1 MMDTSASMG
10 NFEKYVAR
18 SFFFWM
24 TRFLRTKY
32 ESVEIA
38 FISHH
43 TEAKV
48 VSEEAFFSRGE
59 SGGTICSSAY
69 YKALELIEDQF
80 SPERYNIYSVYFSD
94 GEKNTSDKPTFVKLI
109 KQLMDVSQMFCY
121 GEINSYNRPS
131 TLMQAYRQ
139 IEERKFR
146 HYVLKEKQDVYH
158 AMKHF
163 FQKE

>member
-1 MMDTSASMG
+1 
-10 NFEKYVAR
+10 
-18 SFFFWM
+18 
-24 TRFLRTKY
+24 
-32 ESVEIA
+32 
-38 FISHH
+38 
-43 TEAKV
+43 
-48 VSEEAFFSRGE
+48 
-59 SGGTICSSAY
+59 

-80 SPERYNIYSVYFSD
+80 SPERYNIYPFHFSD
-94 GEKNTSDKPTFVKLI
+94 GENITSDNPTCVKLI
-109 KQLMDVSQMFCY
+109 KQLMNVSQMFGY

-163 FQKE
+163 FQKEAEMA